1 MGEAAATAEN
11 LLDGIDAPLKLSR
24 DELCALCAEPL
35 ARLRALLDGVLSTAL
50 VAESPLDAVEVLGG
64 GCRMPIVQRV
74 LAEALGTAPCAAA
87 LVEKPLGAKLDDSSM
102 AIGAAL
108 LGAES
113 AAPMEETTEMAA
125 AAETAAE
132 TAAEAAVPPMPPPA
146 APLAAAAPLAG
157 QLRQESLEELVL
169 TEASLTKLDEGAAAK
184 AASRNSFEGLVLE
197 MRGLTGRKHGGK
209 IDSAMLTPL
218 LDAAE
223 EWLYT
228 DEGER
233 ASSDELRTKLD
244 ELQSATA
251 PATARYY
258 EAVAADKVAEESALE
273 TAAVQAAAERAAAG
287 EDEDH
292 DTRELELRDGRDRP
306 LIGLPIAC

>member
-1 MGEAAATAEN
+1 MKILSYSDPAYASFVKRLNRRAIPDPAVRDLVGEIISE
-11 LLDGIDAPLKLSR
+11 
-24 DELCALCAEPL
+24 
-35 ARLRALLDGVLSTAL
+35 
-50 VAESPLDAVEVLGG
+50 VASKGD
-64 GCRMPIVQRV
+64 
-74 LAEALGTAPCAAA
+74 
-87 LVEKPLGAKLDDSSM
+87 
-102 AIGAAL
+102 AAL
-108 LGAES
+108 LAYTKRFDGATLGPKELFVT
-113 AAPMEETTEMAA
+113 EEEFA
-125 AAETAAE
+125 
-132 TAAEAAVPPMPPPA
+132 
-146 APLAAAAPLAG
+146 
-157 QLRQESLEELVL
+157 
-169 TEASLTKLDEGAAAK
+169 AAAK
-184 AASRNSFEGLVLE
+184 AAARNGFEGLVLE

-233 ASSDELRTKLD
+233 ASSDELTTKLA
-244 ELQSATA
+244 ELRSATA

-292 DTRELELRDGRDRP
+292 DTRELELRD
-306 LIGLPIAC
+306 

>member
-1 MGEAAATAEN
+1 MQRRESAG
-11 LLDGIDAPLKLSR
+11 L
-24 DELCALCAEPL
+24 
-35 ARLRALLDGVLSTAL
+35 GVGYVVGDRQHS
-50 VAESPLDAVEVLGG
+50 
-64 GCRMPIVQRV
+64 
-74 LAEALGTAPCAAA
+74 
-87 LVEKPLGAKLDDSSM
+87 LGAK
-102 AIGAAL
+102 
-108 LGAES
+108 
-113 AAPMEETTEMAA
+113 
-125 AAETAAE
+125 
-132 TAAEAAVPPMPPPA
+132 
-146 APLAAAAPLAG
+146 
-157 QLRQESLEELVL
+157 
-169 TEASLTKLDEGAAAK
+169 GAAAK
-184 AASRNSFEGLVLE
+184 AAARNGFEGLVLE

-233 ASSDELRTKLD
+233 ASSDELTTKLA
-244 ELQSATA
+244 ELRSATA

-292 DTRELELRDGRDRP
+292 DTRELELRD
-306 LIGLPIAC
+306 